1 MCGIVIASGQR
12 SGRLHNFAQSAT
24 LALEDGIYS
33 IGYGDE
39 FAGLVVASGGAGSW
53 KVQFNSVVDPLL
65 AGAIATI
72 GPIQLGF
79 FSGLTMSWIAVSDSF
94 VLASTIV
101 TPPVVSLG
109 TNFAFCGILCEDD
122 SKQWLEFSWDDSVK
136 GAGFDFEVAAPV
148 PVPAAGLL
156 LLAALGG
163 LAALRRRK
171 TV

>member
-1 MCGIVIASGQR
+1 
-12 SGRLHNFAQSAT
+12 
-24 LALEDGIYS
+24 
-33 IGYGDE
+33 
-39 FAGLVVASGGAGSW
+39 
-53 KVQFNSVVDPLL
+53 
-65 AGAIATI
+65 
-72 GPIQLGF
+72 
-79 FSGLTMSWIAVSDSF
+79 MSWIAVSDSF